1 MNYKIVFQMR
11 ATLKARLSACLSR
24 QSLFS
29 RFIQLILTLLIST
42 MFVQLSHSAEV
53 TLAWDLND
61 QDSVTGY
68 YLYYGLES
76 GNYSVKIDA
85 GYDSQYT
92 LIDLDDLKSYYFAVT
107 AYNEFDESDFSEELI
122 YASYVCEADFDR
134 DGDVD
139 GADLAEFSADFGRTD
154 CHSVPKYLVQKR
166 SSSVTLHS
174 PLSLASPLDHHAL
187 VSIFPSAE

>member
-154 CHSVPKYLVQKR
+154 CHSAGDCAGDTDYDGDVDGAD
-166 SSSVTLHS
+166 
-174 PLSLASPLDHHAL
+174 LA
-187 VSIFPSAE
+187 VCSADFGRTDCP